1 MLKKQPEKAAEK
13 KDMIFK
19 LGDIVEICKTSRY
32 FGSRDINSSN
42 PSYVLGTIRSIDGNS
57 IRVDW
62 ANGKTNS
69 YNPFDLEKVQEPN
82 DKKIIM
88 VLNYNKTTGTFPIE
102 NRIPKNITEEML
114 DEIEKSAILTI
125 LQRYDKCLEY
135 NETIIEYLYELLDK
149 NITKIQTDIKV
160 IKDLKEKISIGDKK
174 TKTTKKEEEYDKEI
188 KKKINYPAELEK
200 IPHKEDLEEGA
211 EYVHTYSS
219 DDDAPSAFNTLYSTK
234 NIPASTYGIFTNT
247 DDILYSDEEE

>member
-32 FGSRDINSSN
+32 FGSRDVNSSN

-88 VLNYNKTTGTFPIE
+88 VLNYNKTTKTFPIE
-102 NRIPKNITEEML
+102 NRIQKNLTEEML

-125 LQRYDKCLEY
+125 LQRYDKCLEQ

-160 IKDLKEKISIGDKK
+160 IKDLKEKVNSDDKK
-174 TKTTKKEEEYDKEI
+174 TKTAEKEREYDKEI
-188 KKKINYPAELEK
+188 KKKINYSAELKK
-200 IPHKEDLEEGA
+200 ILYKEDLEKED
-211 EYVHTYSS
+211 EHVHAHSS
-219 DDDAPSAFNTLYSTK
+219 DDDVPSAFNTFYSTK
-234 NIPASTYGIFTNT
+234 NIPISINGIFTNT
-247 DDILYSDEEE
+247 DDVLYSDEEE